1 LEFDNFIKSKIR
13 KRLKKDLQKKEEM
26 EWCKRTFRQDIYF
39 RKGICFNWTNNI
51 RKISCKTM

>member
-26 EWCKRTFRQDIYF
+26 NGAKVPFD
-39 RKGICFNWTNNI
+39 
-51 RKISCKTM
+51 KTSSLERELVLIEQIILEKLVAKL

>member
-1 LEFDNFIKSKIR
+1 MKSKIR

-26 EWCKRTFRQDIYF
+26 EWCKRTFRQNIYF